1 MEDVD
6 VDVELLISL
15 VEERPVLWDKS
26 LEAFKSKTETT
37 AAWREVCNHR
47 LNPGFESMSDDAKN
61 KYGEYLY
68 FSY

>member
-26 LEAFKSKTETT
+26 LEAYKSKTETT
-37 AAWREVCNHR
+37 AAWREVCNH

-61 KYGEYLY
+61 KICEYMY

>member
-6 VDVELLISL
+6 VDVELVISL

-26 LEAFKSKTETT
+26 LETYKSKTETT
-37 AAWREVCNHR
+37 AALREVCNH

-61 KYGEYLY
+61 KYGEYMNL
-68 FSY
+68 